1 MNIQDEFVS
10 NLKFY
15 RKEKNISQEQLAEL
29 CDCATSTIGCIEIGR
44 QAPSFEMIVNIAS
57 ALEVHPADLFLRN
70 ASSTVNNTKQILKSE
85 LIFQIE
91 DFIETRL

>member
-1 MNIQDEFVS
+1 MKIQDEFVS

-44 QAPSFEMIVNIAS
+44 QSPSFEMIINIAT
-57 ALEVHPADLFLRN
+57 ALEIHAFFFTLRHIKLFRKIYSFLM
-70 ASSTVNNTKQILKSE
+70 
-85 LIFQIE
+85 
-91 DFIETRL
+91 